1 MVRCLVEVVGGA
13 GEKGALV
20 MVLLAPDV
28 AFHPPRPRHA
38 HSVRERVSIHPCQQ
52 NLCVSLSLPPHLLSF
67 FSLLP
72 VLKFWCGVGWV
83 GVQWRL
89 LCKQMFRDGGGCC
102 RAFRLGC
109 APSRITPT
117 HR

>member
-38 HSVRERVSIHPCQQ
+38 HSVHECPFTLV
-52 NLCVSLSLPPHLLSF
+52 NKTCVSLSRFLLIYYH
-67 FSLLP
+67 SL
-72 VLKFWCGVGWV
+72 VYF
-83 GVQWRL
+83 Q
-89 LCKQMFRDGGGCC
+89 
-102 RAFRLGC
+102 
-109 APSRITPT
+109 S
-117 HR
+117 